1 MNTSLIESPAKW
13 SARNIFPDI
22 ARTSAAYSTAAQASP
37 VATKATSDILTH
49 TTHLS
54 LTVQDRCR
62 FALYGVGLQRPVEP
76 SCIHHIISR
85 YARTAPDATA
95 ASHLGDTMTYQ
106 ELDRASDRLAR
117 HLALATTVSR
127 GSRVCLLVQR
137 SLHMLVGI
145 LGILK
150 AGAAYIPLD
159 GGIVTDKTLSHVL
172 KDSGAAAVVCT
183 SAFAL
188 RVPHGTPAVP
198 IEAHMSISADAQTS
212 TAVAEFKCMRTDPSS
227 HLDEAYVIYTSG
239 TTGMPK
245 GVSVTHRNV
254 TNLLCNEPGNLHIQ
268 PGTKVSQLLNI
279 AFDMCA
285 WEVLG
290 CLLNGGTLVLRGS
303 GREDWHNTLRSV
315 DVVIATPTVL
325 QRHRAVDYPNVRI
338 VATAGEPCPRP
349 LADEWSAEGRTFY
362 NCCGPTETTIVN
374 TMHRVGR
381 GTRLSIGSPTPNN
394 RVYIL
399 GGDLQPLPIGCV
411 GTMWA
416 AGYGVTA
423 GYVNRPELTHQK
435 YMQDPF
441 CDDGMMFNTGDL
453 GRWNEYGELEHFGR
467 ADDQVKVKGFRV
479 ELDGV
484 ASVMEAHPAV
494 QKAVAILVGAE
505 LCGFVSPSSAFV
517 PDVRTFIEERLPYY
531 SVPSTLVSLDE
542 FPMTANGK
550 VDKKALQ
557 RLVSWESMLT
567 QAKGDTKTD
576 YGTMTCRIF

>member
-1 MNTSLIESPAKW
+1 MLTLNYLDLAGAAAEACPA
-13 SARNIFPDI
+13 S
-22 ARTSAAYSTAAQASP
+22 SAQASP
-37 VATKATSDILTH
+37 TFTSTTSDILVRTASSS
-49 TTHLS
+49 LS
-54 LTVQDRCR
+54 VQDRCR
-62 FALYGVGLQRPVEP
+62 FALYGVGPQQTVEP
-76 SCIHHIISR
+76 SCIHDIISR
-85 YARTAPDATA
+85 YARASPDAIA
-95 ASHLGDTMTYQ
+95 ANHLGDTMTYR

-117 HLALATTVSR
+117 QLALNGVCR
-127 GSRVCLLVQR
+127 GSRACLLVQR

-159 GGIVTDKTLSHVL
+159 GGIVTDKTLSHIL
-172 KDSGAAAVVCT
+172 KDSGATAVVCT
-183 SAFAL
+183 SAFAH
-188 RVPHGTPAVP
+188 RVSQGTPVVC
-198 IEAHMSISADAQTS
+198 IEPHMPGSADVLIAA
-212 TAVAEFKCMRTDPSS
+212 AVGGESVPTRKGASS
-227 HLDEAYVIYTSG
+227 HLDAAYVIYTSG

-245 GVSVTHRNV
+245 GVSVSHRNV
-254 TNLLCNEPGNLHIQ
+254 TNLLYCEPGNLHIQ

-303 GREDWHNTLRSV
+303 SKQDWHNTLRSV
-315 DVVIATPTVL
+315 DVVIATPTIL
-325 QRHRAVDYPNVRI
+325 QRHRAADYPNVRV

-349 LADEWSAEGRTFY
+349 LADEWSSAGRTFY

-374 TMHRVGR
+374 TMHRCGR
-381 GTRLSIGSPTPNN
+381 GTTLSIGSPTPNN

-399 GGDLQPLPIGCV
+399 DDDMRPLPIGCV

-416 AGYGVTA
+416 AGYGVSA
-423 GYVNRPELTHQK
+423 GYVNRPDLTSKK
-435 YMQDPF
+435 YVRDPF

-453 GRWNEYGELEHFGR
+453 GRWNEYGELDHFGR

-494 QKAVAILVGAE
+494 QKAVAILVGTE
-505 LCGFVSPSSAFV
+505 LYGFVSPGSSAFT
-517 PDVRTFIEERLPYY
+517 PGVRKFVAERLPYY
-531 SVPSTLVSLDE
+531 SVPSMWVPLDE

-550 VDKKALQ
+550 VDKKALR
-557 RLVSWESMLT
+557 RLVSYDSMPT
-567 QAKGDTKTD
+567 DKATVMIGYKGVASP
-576 YGTMTCRIF
+576 CRIF